1 VGRTLL
7 SDAFDFDLDLDFDFD
22 LVSAPRTPAAPWKSG
37 LFSAPVKK
45 KIGKGTS
52 SLVPYK
58 HSKGNRLQPLR

>member
-37 LFSAPVKK
+37 LFSQEVCIAKTQ
-45 KIGKGTS
+45 GQS
-52 SLVPYK
+52 VPIEL
-58 HSKGNRLQPLR
+58 SIP